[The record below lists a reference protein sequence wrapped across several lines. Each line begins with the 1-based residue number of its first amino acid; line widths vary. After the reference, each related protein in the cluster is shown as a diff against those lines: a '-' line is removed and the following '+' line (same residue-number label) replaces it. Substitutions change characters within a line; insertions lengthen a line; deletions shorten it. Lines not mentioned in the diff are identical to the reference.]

1 MQLVWYL
8 SKPLPKHLVIICA
21 CDSSVPN
28 PMPCPHLSHVSTH
41 SVWWRESTAGLAS
54 FFSGPNLAKDK
65 TNQSPSTKPKQN
77 IKSNSTHVMKITSS
91 PNPIDF
97 SFIIIRFKLWNF
109 SFLLSLGWTYFL
121 KILEINTLL
130 KNYMAVAL
138 LNYISK
144 KEVLELAEGLLLTEW
159 LSDDTVGGA
168 GNARATSSASGKGLL
183 TIFIQ
188 VEQASLSRALVSHK
202 YNALNSWPSKLR
214 NPE

>member
-54 FFSGPNLAKDK
+54 FFSGPNVAKDK

-77 IKSNSTHVMKITSS
+77 IKSNSTQVMKITSS

-121 KILEINTLL
+121 EILEINTLL
-130 KNYMAVAL
+130 KNYMAVVL
-138 LNYISK
+138 LNLYFQKRGTGVSRGTAANW
-144 KEVLELAEGLLLTEW
+144 VTEW
-159 LSDDTVGGA
+159 RYCRWG
-168 GNARATSSASGKGLL
+168 
-183 TIFIQ
+183 
-188 VEQASLSRALVSHK
+188 
-202 YNALNSWPSKLR
+202 W
-214 NPE
+214 